1 MPGGRLFPALRAE
14 TFGEDPS
21 EDEKSPGPRFA
32 QGPGLVWRVGIT
44 ADLSDE
50 KHVSVLRGQPGP
62 WFEEKFDIVT
72 MVGTTVMEGKIG
84 LQLLEKGFA
93 LVRDGGNMYYQS
105 LDAEEDCNFVL
116 QTAYRCGMKMM
127 AFFDETRYGIH
138 ARYYKFQK

>member
-1 MPGGRLFPALRAE
+1 M
-14 TFGEDPS
+14 
-21 EDEKSPGPRFA
+21 
-32 QGPGLVWRVGIT
+32 
-44 ADLSDE
+44 DLT
-50 KHVSVLRGQPGP
+50 
-62 WFEEKFDIVT
+62 FEEKFDIVT